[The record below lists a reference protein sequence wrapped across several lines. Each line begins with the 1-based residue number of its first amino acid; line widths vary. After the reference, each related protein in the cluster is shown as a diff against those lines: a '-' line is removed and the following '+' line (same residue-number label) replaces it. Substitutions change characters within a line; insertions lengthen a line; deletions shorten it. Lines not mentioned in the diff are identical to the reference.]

1 MAPKENSNDK
11 KQSFY
16 VDLPNWSKVLLQLG
30 FAGVIAVLFVMDSR
44 DRSDQL
50 RRMAEENR
58 LQAREDRSLFR
69 DELKAQRD
77 TLSEAVRE
85 MRRAVDKLDEQ
96 HRSLKKDVEGLKP
109 PFGSAPFPH
118 SKVPD

>member
-1 MAPKENSNDK
+1 MAPKESADK
-11 KQSFY
+11 KGFY

-30 FAGVIAVLFVMDSR
+30 FAGVIGVLFVMDSR
-44 DRSDQL
+44 DRSEQL
-50 RRMAEENR
+50 RTMAEETR

-69 DELKAQRD
+69 DELKAQRE

-96 HRSLKKDVEGLKP
+96 HRTLKKDVEGLKP

-118 SKVPD
+118 PKVPE

>member
-1 MAPKENSNDK
+1 MPPKEEAKS

-16 VDLPNWSKVLLQLG
+16 TDLPNWSKVLLQLG
-30 FAGVIAVLFVMDSR
+30 FAGVIGVLFVLDSR

-50 RRMAEENR
+50 RQMAEETR

-69 DELKAQRD
+69 DELKAQRE
-77 TLSEAVRE
+77 TLSEAVKE

-96 HRSLKKDVEGLKP
+96 HRTLKKDVEGLKP
-109 PFGSAPFPH
+109 PFGAAPFPH